1 MKRLVNYLRSRISTF
16 LSPEP
21 EVQEDYV
28 DKVVYLLRRD
38 FDSKQQNEIL
48 LSIGT
53 KLSTLRDNDMLQM
66 ERDYTVLQHN
76 TLLLKERLGLV
87 LP

>member
-1 MKRLVNYLRSRISTF
+1 MKRFLNYLRSRISTF

-38 FDSKQQNEIL
+38 FDSEQQNKIL
-48 LSIGT
+48 LSIST
-53 KLSTLRDNDMLQM
+53 KLSTLRDKDMLQM
-66 ERDYTVLQHN
+66 ERDYTILQHN
-76 TLLLKERLGLV
+76 TLILKERLGLV

>member
-1 MKRLVNYLRSRISTF
+1 MKRFLNYLRSRISTF

-38 FDSKQQNEIL
+38 FDSEQQNKIL

-53 KLSTLRDNDMLQM
+53 KLSTLRDKDMLQM
-66 ERDYTVLQHN
+66 ERDYTILQHN
-76 TLLLKERLGLV
+76 ALILKKRLGLV

>member
-1 MKRLVNYLRSRISTF
+1 MKRLLNYLRSRISTF

-38 FDSKQQNEIL
+38 FDSEQQNEIL
-48 LSIGT
+48 VAIAT
-53 KLSTLRDNDMLQM
+53 KLSVLREQDLEQM
-66 ERDYTVLQHN
+66 EKDYANLQENTN
-76 TLLLKERLGLV
+76 TLKHRLA

>member
-1 MKRLVNYLRSRISTF
+1 MKRFLNYLRSRISTF

-38 FDSKQQNEIL
+38 FDSEQQNKIL

-53 KLSTLRDNDMLQM
+53 KLSTLRDKDMLQM
-66 ERDYTVLQHN
+66 ERDYTILQHN
-76 TLLLKERLGLV
+76 TLILKKRLGLV

>member
-1 MKRLVNYLRSRISTF
+1 MRKLLNYCRTQLSAF

-21 EVQEDYV
+21 EIQEEYV

-38 FDSKQQNEIL
+38 FNSSEQNEIL
-48 LSIGT
+48 VSIGT
-53 KLSTLRDNDMLQM
+53 KLSALREQDMRQM
-66 ERDYTVLQHN
+66 EQEYAVLQENTN
-76 TLLLKERLGLV
+76 TLKGRLA

>member
-1 MKRLVNYLRSRISTF
+1 MKRFLNYLRSRISTF

-38 FDSKQQNEIL
+38 FNSEQQNKIL

-53 KLSTLRDNDMLQM
+53 KLSTLRDKDMLQM
-66 ERDYTVLQHN
+66 ERDYTILQHN
-76 TLLLKERLGLV
+76 TLILKKRLGLV

>member
-1 MKRLVNYLRSRISTF
+1 MKRFLNYLRSRISTF

-38 FDSKQQNEIL
+38 FDSEQQNKIL
-48 LSIGT
+48 LSIST
-53 KLSTLRDNDMLQM
+53 KLSTLRDKDMLQM
-66 ERDYTVLQHN
+66 ERDYTILQHN
-76 TLLLKERLGLV
+76 TLILKKRLGLV

>member
-1 MKRLVNYLRSRISTF
+1 MKKLLNYCRTHLSAF

-21 EVQEDYV
+21 EIQSDYV
-28 DKVVYLLRRD
+28 NKVVYLLRRD
-38 FDSKQQNEIL
+38 FDSEQQNEIL

-66 ERDYTVLQHN
+66 ERDYTILQHN

>member
-1 MKRLVNYLRSRISTF
+1 MKRLLNYLRSRISTF

-38 FDSKQQNEIL
+38 FNSKQQNEIL

-76 TLLLKERLGLV
+76 TLILKERLGLV

>member
-1 MKRLVNYLRSRISTF
+1 MKKFLSYIKLQLFTI

-21 EVQEDYV
+21 EIQEDYV

-38 FDSKQQNEIL
+38 FDSEQQNEIL
-48 LSIGT
+48 VAIAT
-53 KLSTLRDNDMLQM
+53 KLSVLREQDLEQM
-66 ERDYTVLQHN
+66 EKDYANLQENTN
-76 TLLLKERLGLV
+76 TLKHRLA

>member
-1 MKRLVNYLRSRISTF
+1 MKRFLNYLRSRISTF

-38 FDSKQQNEIL
+38 FNSEQQNKIL
-48 LSIGT
+48 LSIST

-66 ERDYTVLQHN
+66 ERDYTILQHN
-76 TLLLKERLGLV
+76 TLILKERLGLV

>member
-1 MKRLVNYLRSRISTF
+1 MKKFLNYIKLQLFTI

-21 EVQEDYV
+21 EIQEDYV

-38 FDSKQQNEIL
+38 FDSEQQNEIL
-48 LSIGT
+48 VAIAT
-53 KLSTLRDNDMLQM
+53 KLSVLREQDLEQM
-66 ERDYTVLQHN
+66 EKDYANLQENTN
-76 TLLLKERLGLV
+76 TLKHRLA

>member
-1 MKRLVNYLRSRISTF
+1 MKKLLNYIRSRISTF

-38 FDSKQQNEIL
+38 FDSEQQNKIL

-76 TLLLKERLGLV
+76 TLILKERLGLV

>member
-38 FDSKQQNEIL
+38 FDSEQQNEIL
-48 LSIGT
+48 VAIAT
-53 KLSTLRDNDMLQM
+53 KLSVLREQDLKQM
-66 ERDYTVLQHN
+66 EKDYAN
-76 TLLLKERLGLV
+76 
-87 LP
+87 